1 MGKRERGVGY
11 CWGSVSVSSVASVN
25 SDSSGSD
32 SSGSVDSSDSGS
44 VVSANSAF
52 DFIVKTVLII
62 DKAPMDI
69 PESSMPSLKPY
80 SNCRAATN
88 VNSAEANIM
97 IGPVIESM

>member
-11 CWGSVSVSSVASVN
+11 FWGSVSVSSVASVN
-25 SDSSGSD
+25 SDSSGS
-32 SSGSVDSSDSGS
+32 DSSDSGS